1 MCIRDSL
8 ALSAPVR
15 GSVGPA
21 SGGPRRGVRA
31 RAAAQ
36 PPVIGSMPLGDVLL
50 ASGAL
55 FTIGLAGALL
65 RRSAIAI
72 FLSIEVMM
80 NAANLALIG
89 YGSALG
95 TREGQI
101 VVFFVI
107 AIAAAEASVGLA
119 IFVAIFRHKET
130 IDVNRINL
138 LKW

>member
-1 MCIRDSL
+1 MIGGIP
-8 ALSAPVR
+8 LS
-15 GSVGPA
+15 
-21 SGGPRRGVRA
+21 
-31 RAAAQ
+31 
-36 PPVIGSMPLGDVLL
+36 DVLL

-55 FTIGLAGALL
+55 FSVGLAGALL
-65 RRSAIAI
+65 RRSAISI

-101 VVFFVI
+101 VVFFII
-107 AIAAAEASVGLA
+107 AIAAAEAAVGLA
-119 IFVAIFRHKET
+119 IFVAVFRNKET
-130 IDVNRINL
+130 IDVNKVNL

>member
-1 MCIRDSL
+1 M
-8 ALSAPVR
+8 
-15 GSVGPA
+15 
-21 SGGPRRGVRA
+21 
-31 RAAAQ
+31 
-36 PPVIGSMPLGDVLL
+36 IGSIPLGDVLL

-65 RRSAIAI
+65 RRSAISI

-89 YGSALG
+89 YGAALG
-95 TREGQI
+95 TRDGQ
-101 VVFFVI
+101 VLVFFII

-119 IFVAIFRHKET
+119 IFVALFRHKET
-130 IDVNRINL
+130 IDVNKINL

>member
-1 MCIRDSL
+1 M
-8 ALSAPVR
+8 
-15 GSVGPA
+15 
-21 SGGPRRGVRA
+21 
-31 RAAAQ
+31 
-36 PPVIGSMPLGDVLL
+36 IGSIPLGDVLL

-65 RRSAIAI
+65 RRSAISI

-89 YGSALG
+89 YTSALG
-95 TREGQI
+95 TLEGQV
-101 VVFFVI
+101 VVFFII

-119 IFVAIFRHKET
+119 IFVALFRHKET